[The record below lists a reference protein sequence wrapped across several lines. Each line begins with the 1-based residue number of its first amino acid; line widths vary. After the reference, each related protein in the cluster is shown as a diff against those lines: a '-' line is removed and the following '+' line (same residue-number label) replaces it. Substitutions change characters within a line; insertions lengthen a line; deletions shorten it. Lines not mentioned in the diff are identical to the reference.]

1 MGPPMGRPPDTGR
14 SGGNEAEERASRFED
29 FLRSMDTNRDG
40 RLERNEIPEERRR
53 IFDFLAQRAGLDP
66 NRPISISQVRD
77 SIARRSSEQGGDS
90 RRREDDKAE
99 PLVPEFGIDQELAAV
114 PEFGVRVDDG
124 VTGTGS
130 GSSRSSGG
138 RSSGS
143 SDSDRQRME
152 ERIRG
157 YAEYTMRRYDRNQ
170 NGVLDKDEWGEMRMD
185 PSPADSN
192 HDGKVTSEELIK
204 WFVERTRER
213 SGGSDSS
220 GSGGSGGSGSSNG
233 NGLKSYRFRTALERL
248 EELDGQL
255 PSWFK
260 EKDVNTDGQ
269 VAMAEFSSD
278 WTNSRVREF
287 RSWDL
292 NDDGLITPGECLN
305 GGGVV
310 EESATSGSASSGSA
324 PSESPA
330 VGTTAPGV
338 GATQEAGGGAE
349 KEWWE

>member
-1 MGPPMGRPPDTGR
+1 
-14 SGGNEAEERASRFED
+14 
-29 FLRSMDTNRDG
+29 
-40 RLERNEIPEERRR
+40 
-53 IFDFLAQRAGLDP
+53 
-66 NRPISISQVRD
+66 
-77 SIARRSSEQGGDS
+77 
-90 RRREDDKAE
+90 
-99 PLVPEFGIDQELAAV
+99 VPEFGIDQELVAV
-114 PEFGVRVDDG
+114 PEFGDRVDDG
-124 VTGTGS
+124 LTGTGS

-157 YAEYTMRRYDRNQ
+157 YAEYTMRRYDENR

-192 HDGKVTSEELIK
+192 RDGKITSEELIK

-213 SGGSDSS
+213 F
-220 GSGGSGGSGSSNG
+220 GGSGSSRSGGSGESDSTNG

-248 EELDGQL
+248 EQL
-255 PSWFK
+255 GEPLPPWFA
-260 EKDVNTDGQ
+260 EKDSNEDGQ
-269 VAMAEFSSD
+269 VAMAEFYSD
-278 WTNSRVREF
+278 WTDSRVREF

-292 NDDGLITPGECLN
+292 NDDGLITPVECLN

-310 EESATSGSASSGSA
+310 EESETSEYASS
-324 PSESPA
+324 ESLG
-330 VGTTAPGV
+330 VGTAEPGA
-338 GATQEAGGGAE
+338 GATQETSGAAE